1 MKPRTHTCGQLRP
14 ADVGQVVH
22 LMGWVHRR
30 RDHGGLLFFDL
41 RDHAGMT
48 QVVFNPDRNPAAHEQ
63 AQQLRNEFVIA
74 VTGTVAARPAGMANP
89 NLPTGEVEVMV
100 HELEVLNEAKT
111 PPFMV
116 DDEVQ
121 ATEALR
127 LKYRYLDL
135 RRPKMQRLFV
145 LRHAVTQHVRSFL
158 NGEGF
163 LEVETPMLTKSTPE
177 GARDYLVPSRI
188 NPGSFYALPQ
198 SPQLFKQILMVAG
211 MDRYYQIARCF
222 RDEDLRNDRQ
232 PEFTQIDVEMSF
244 VDREQVMSLMERMIA
259 SVCREAAGVELATP
273 FPRMTYQEALGRY
286 GSDKP
291 DLRFGMVLRDLTA
304 YAGQTQFKVFR
315 DTVAKGGIVKAL
327 IVEGGANF
335 PRSRIDALG
344 EVAKLFGAKGLAWVK
359 IGKDQQLES
368 VIAKFLDAGLDASS
382 LLQAV
387 PGASLGDLLLFV
399 ADKQKIVNDVLGRLR
414 LHLGEELGLI
424 NRNHWNPLWVTDF
437 PLLDYDEGE
446 KRYVFMHNPFAAP
459 LDEDVRFLDSEPL
472 KARAKAYDMVLNGNE
487 IGGGSIRN
495 HRSDIQFK
503 ILDLLGINK
512 EQAQA
517 KFGFLLDALEYGAPP
532 HGGIAFGLDRLIMLL
547 GGAESIRDVI
557 AFPKTQKAQCPMTDA
572 PSPVDPDQLKELHIK
587 LDKIE

>member
-1 MKPRTHTCGQLRP
+1 MKPRTHTCGQLRA

-30 RDHGGLLFFDL
+30 RDHGGLVFLDL

-63 AQQLRNEFVIA
+63 AQQLRHEFVIA
-74 VTGTVAARPAGMANP
+74 VTGTVGARPSGMANP

-100 HELEVLNEAKT
+100 HELEVFNEAKT

-116 DDEVQ
+116 DDEAQ

-135 RRPKMQRLFV
+135 RRPKMQRLLV

-158 NGEGF
+158 NAEGF
-163 LEVETPMLTKSTPE
+163 LEIETPMLTKSTPE
-177 GARDYLVPSRI
+177 GARDYLVPSRV

-244 VDREQVMSLMERMIA
+244 VDHEQVMSLTERMIA
-259 SVCREAAGVELATP
+259 TVCREAAGVELATP
-273 FPRMTYQEALGRY
+273 FPRMTYQEAMGRY

-291 DLRFGMVLRDLTA
+291 DLRFGMPLYDVSGFAADS
-304 YAGQTQFKVFR
+304 GFKVFKEA
-315 DTVAKGGIVKAL
+315 VAKGGIVKAL
-327 IVEGGANF
+327 IVKGGASMA
-335 PRSRIDALG
+335 RSRIDALG
-344 EVAKLFGAKGLAWVK
+344 ETAKSFGAKGLAWVK
-359 IGKDQQLES
+359 IVGEGQLES
-368 VIAKFLDAGLDASS
+368 VIAKYLDARS
-382 LLQAV
+382 LL
-387 PGASLGDLLLFV
+387 ASLPDATAGDLLLFG
-399 ADKQKIVNDVLGRLR
+399 ADQPNVVHDVLGRLR
-414 LHLGEELGLI
+414 LLLGEELKLI
-424 NRNHWNPLWVTDF
+424 DQKAWRPLWVIEF
-437 PLLDYDEGE
+437 PLLAYAPEE

-459 LDEDVRFLDSEPL
+459 MDEDVRFLDSEPL

-495 HRSDIQFK
+495 HRSDIQLK

-512 EQAQA
+512 DQAQA
-517 KFGFLLDALEYGAPP
+517 KFGFLLEALEYGAPP

-557 AFPKTQKAQCPMTDA
+557 AFPKTQKAQCPLTDA
-572 PSPVDPDQLKELHIK
+572 PSAVDPQQLKELSIK
-587 LDKIE
+587 LDKID

>member
-1 MKPRTHTCGQLRP
+1 MKPRTHTCGQLR
-14 ADVGQVVH
+14 AGDVGQVVH

-30 RDHGGLLFFDL
+30 RDHGGVLFFDL

-74 VTGTVAARPAGMANP
+74 VTGTVAARPDGMANP
-89 NLPTGEVEVMV
+89 NLPTGEIEVMV

-135 RRPKMQRLFV
+135 RRPKMQRLLG
-145 LRHAVTQHVRSFL
+145 LRHAVTQQVRSFL
-158 NGEGF
+158 NGEEF

-177 GARDYLVPSRI
+177 GARDYLVPSRV

-273 FPRMTYQEALGRY
+273 FPRMTHQEAMERY
-286 GSDKP
+286 GTDKP

-304 YAGQTQFKVFR
+304 YATQTQFRVFR

-327 IVEGGANF
+327 IVEGGTNF

-344 EVAKLFGAKGLAWVK
+344 EVAKGFGAKGLAWVK

-382 LLQAV
+382 LLRAV

-399 ADKQKIVNDVLGRLR
+399 ADSQKIVNDVLGRLR

-424 NRNHWNPLWVTDF
+424 DRNLWCPLWVTDF

-472 KARAKAYDMVLNGNE
+472 KARAKAYDLVLNGNE

-495 HRSDIQFK
+495 HRSDIQLK

-512 EQAQA
+512 DQAQA
-517 KFGFLLDALEYGAPP
+517 KFGFLLEALEYGAPP

-572 PSPVDPDQLKELHIK
+572 PSPVSPDQLKDLHIK